1 MKSKL
6 FFVSFLFVT
15 VTLFSGCQKAKSLL
29 DIKVKTDFK
38 APMNMTATATPA
50 ISNTAS
56 YTYSGTYTVVPKDN
70 AEVEKY
76 ANKIKDATITSITAT
91 FTNVSTPVTL
101 SEYSIHIKDLT
112 NGVTTTYL
120 ANGFNITE
128 GGSYTFDFTGQNA
141 AFLTY
146 LESAMKDADQIQIT
160 ANALGDA
167 NATFT
172 MTLDIGTTFTVNPLN

>member
-6 FFVSFLFVT
+6 LFVSLLVVT
-15 VTLFSGCQKAKSLL
+15 ATVFSGCQKVSSLL
-29 DIKVKTDFK
+29 DIKVNTTFK

-91 FTNVSTPVTL
+91 FTNVSTPVTV
-101 SEYSIHIKDLT
+101 SQYSIHIKDLT
-112 NGVTTTYL
+112 NNVTATYL
-120 ANGFNITE
+120 SNGFNITE

-141 AFLTY
+141 PFLTY
-146 LESAMKDADQIQIT
+146 LESSMSDADQIQIT
-160 ANALGDA
+160 ATAVGDA

-172 MTLDIGTTFTVNPLN
+172 MTLNIGTTFTVNPL